1 MTRKQ
6 HQPLSAIVR
15 TVLALAFLSTASVAV
30 NAEQRGNDK
39 ARAALESAEAFIA
52 QKNWRSA
59 RVELLNATTADPR
72 WADAHIR
79 LAEVALHLFDGV
91 TAKAELQRAEALGVD
106 GEQIAHLK
114 GHALWLTGDLEQAEE
129 ILSRTPIAGEHLPY
143 AYRILGRV
151 QMARGDT
158 VAASAS
164 FDEGLAL
171 APNDSQL
178 WTEIGRLRIVI
189 SNQGGAIQA
198 LDRAV
203 ELDPANIRA
212 LELRGRMVRTQF
224 GMLAALPWF
233 ERGLQI
239 DPNDVPLLE
248 EYGAT
253 LGEAGRYQEMLAQAR
268 KILTL
273 DTKNAR
279 AFYMQSVIA
288 ARAGKYAL
296 ARNLA
301 DKMGG
306 PFANLPAPQLLM
318 AVCDYEL
325 GNFNKAVDRLGPL
338 LDAQPDNAQIRLVLA
353 RAVHRSGDHMAAWT
367 VIAPLADRPDA
378 DNYSVRLAARIQE
391 ALGERGPAA
400 AKLDLGIFL
409 NLRVNAA
416 LPSAP
421 QTAAIAENA
430 ARNPGAAAN
439 VVPYIRL
446 LLQQG
451 RVDEARLRAGQLLAG
466 NEGVAEAQLLVGD
479 VETLAGNDAAA
490 AMAYEK
496 ARSVKFTADVL
507 QRLVAAYRR
516 AGNAEAATAA
526 LQAYIGYNPN
536 DPPAMRLWAFDL
548 LDRQEWNEVLPW
560 LYRLRLA
567 TGPNDV
573 ALNANIA
580 RALSALGKHKE
591 AIYAAQIAY
600 YADPANFM
608 ATHIY
613 GQALLAAKV
622 RPTDARDLLRKANKL
637 APADKAIRRD
647 YLKAMAAAG

>member
-1 MTRKQ
+1 MTGTK
-6 HQPLSAIVR
+6 HQPFSAALR
-15 TVLALAFLSTASVAV
+15 TMLVVALVSKASIALTA
-30 NAEQRGNDK
+30 EREGNEK
-39 ARAALESAEAFIA
+39 ARAALESAEAYIT
-52 QKNWRSA
+52 QKDWRSA
-59 RVELLNATTADPR
+59 RVELLNATAADPR
-72 WADAHIR
+72 WAEAHRR

-106 GEQIAHLK
+106 DGQITHLK
-114 GHALWLTGDLEQAEE
+114 AHALWLTGDLEQAEE
-129 ILSRTPIAGEHLPY
+129 MLTRSPIAREHLPY

-158 VAASAS
+158 DAASIS

-171 APNDSQL
+171 APDDSQL
-178 WTEIGRLRIVI
+178 WTETGRLRIVI

-212 LELRGRMVRTQF
+212 LELRGRMVRSQF

-253 LGEAGRYQEMLAQAR
+253 LGEAGRYRDMLAQAR

-288 ARAGKYAL
+288 ARAGNYAL

-301 DKMGG
+301 DKMAG
-306 PFANLPAPQLLM
+306 PFGDLPAPQLLIS
-318 AVCDYEL
+318 VCDYEL

-338 LDAQPDNAQIRLVLA
+338 LEAQPDNATVRLVLA
-353 RAVHRSGDHMAAWT
+353 RALHRSGDHLAAWSM
-367 VIAPLADRPDA
+367 VAPLANRPDA

-400 AKLDLGIFL
+400 AKLDAGMFL
-409 NLRVNAA
+409 NLSVNGP
-416 LPSAP
+416 LPSAS
-421 QTAAIAENA
+421 QTAAIADNA

-439 VVPYIRL
+439 VIPYIRL

-451 RVDEARLRAGQLLAG
+451 RVDEARQRAGQLLNG

-479 VETLAGNDAAA
+479 VETLAGNHAAA
-490 AMAYEK
+490 ATAYEK
-496 ARSVKFTADVL
+496 ARSVNFTADVL
-507 QRLVAAYRR
+507 QRLVAAHRR
-516 AGNAEAATAA
+516 AGSAEAASSS

-536 DPPAMRLWAFDL
+536 DPVAMRLWAFDL
-548 LDRQEWNEVLPW
+548 LDRQEWKAALPW
-560 LYRLRLA
+560 LYRLRQA
-567 TGPNDV
+567 IGPNDI

-580 RALSALGKHKE
+580 RALSALGRHKE
-591 AIYAAQIAY
+591 AIYTAQLAY
-600 YADPANFM
+600 YADPASFM

-622 RPTDARDLLRKANKL
+622 RPKDARDLLRKANKL
-637 APADKAIRRD
+637 APADKSVRGD
-647 YLKAMAAAG
+647 YLKAIAAAG

>member
-6 HQPLSAIVR
+6 HQPFSAIVR
-15 TVLALAFLSTASVAV
+15 TVLVLALLSTASVSV
-30 NAEQRGNDK
+30 TAERNGDDK
-39 ARAALESAEAFIA
+39 ARAALESAEAYIA

-59 RVELLNATTADPR
+59 RVELLNATAADPR

-79 LAEVALHLFDGV
+79 LAEVALQLFDGV

-106 GEQIAHLK
+106 SEQITHLK
-114 GHALWLTGDLEQAEE
+114 AHALWLTGDLQQAEE
-129 ILSRTPIAGEHLPY
+129 MLTRSPIARKHLPY

-151 QMARGDT
+151 QIARGDT
-158 VAASAS
+158 DAASTS

-212 LELRGRMVRTQF
+212 LELRGRMMRSQF

-253 LGEAGRYQEMLAQAR
+253 LGEAGRYQDMLAQAR

-288 ARAGKYAL
+288 ARAGNYAL

-301 DKMGG
+301 HKMGD
-306 PFANLPAPQLLM
+306 PFADLPAPQLLM

-338 LDAQPDNAQIRLVLA
+338 LEAQPDNATVRLALA
-353 RAVHRSGDHMAAWT
+353 RALHRSGDHLAAWS
-367 VIAPLADRPDA
+367 VISPLANRPDA

-400 AKLDLGIFL
+400 AKLDYGMFL
-409 NLRVNAA
+409 NLRVNGP
-416 LPSAP
+416 LPSAS
-421 QTAAIAENA
+421 QTAAIVDDA
-430 ARNPGAAAN
+430 ARNPGAAAK
-439 VVPYIRL
+439 VIPYIRL
-446 LLQQG
+446 LLQEG
-451 RVDEARLRAGQLLAG
+451 RVAEARQRAGQLLAG

-479 VETLAGNDAAA
+479 VETLAGNHAAA

-507 QRLVAAYRR
+507 PRIVAAHRR
-516 AGNAEAATAA
+516 AGNTEAATAA

-536 DPPAMRLWAFDL
+536 DPVAMRLWAYDL
-548 LDRQEWNEVLPW
+548 LDRREWNEALPW
-560 LYRLRLA
+560 LYRLRQA
-567 TGPNDV
+567 TGPNDI

-580 RALSALGKHKE
+580 RALLAAGRHKE
-591 AIYAAQIAY
+591 AIYAAQLAY

-608 ATHIY
+608 ATYIY

-622 RPTDARDLLRKANKL
+622 RPKDARDLLRKANKL
-637 APADKAIRRD
+637 APADQAVRRD
-647 YLKAMAAAG
+647 YLKAIAAAG